1 MKSRA
6 STALLLACVLTA
18 GCGIQDLLTGKKD
31 KSSEATT
38 PTSPSGATSMDAFAG
53 TWSSATAS
61 TPAAGCGNVKY
72 TITPTTSTS
81 AAVTFTA
88 TCASNINVSGSGAG
102 TLSGNVIDWGASGL
116 VAQGGVNCPFTF
128 TNSKATLG
136 TDGQVVVNYSGNV
149 CGIPVSGTET
159 VKK

>member
-1 MKSRA
+1 MKSRV
-6 STALLLACVLTA
+6 STAILLACVLTT
-18 GCGIQDLLTGKKD
+18 GCGLQDLLTGKKD
-31 KSSEATT
+31 KNSEATS
-38 PTSPSGATSMDAFAG
+38 PTAPSGSTSMDAFAG

-61 TPAAGCGNVKY
+61 TPASGCGNVKY
-72 TITPTTSTS
+72 TITPTTTTS

-88 TCASNINVSGSGAG
+88 TCASNINVTGSGA
-102 TLSGNVIDWGASGL
+102 GL

-128 TNSKATLG
+128 TNSKATMG
-136 TDGQVVVNYSGNV
+136 TDGQVVVNYSGTV